1 MKIKP
6 IIYTVLIL
14 CALALPVMAATKFT
28 MPTFSSAWGGLDSEI
43 AIKIMWIIG
52 LSFVILVVAAIL
64 GSMFGGAKAALAT
77 VTGNVSQRTEG
88 VSAVLI
94 TIGVVFIVT
103 VVIGLLLWVAG

>member
-14 CALALPVMAATKFT
+14 ALALPAMAATKFT